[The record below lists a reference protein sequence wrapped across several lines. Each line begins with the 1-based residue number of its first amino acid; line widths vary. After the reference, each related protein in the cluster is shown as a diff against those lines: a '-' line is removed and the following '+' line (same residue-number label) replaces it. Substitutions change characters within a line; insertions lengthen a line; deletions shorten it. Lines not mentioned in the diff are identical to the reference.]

1 MKVGIMQ
8 PTYLPW
14 LGYFDMMS
22 RVDVFVLLDNV
33 QFEKKSWQQRN
44 RIKTAN
50 GELMLSVPV
59 RTAGR
64 FHQQID
70 EVEIDRSTRFHDKH
84 VKSIEAAYRKAP
96 FFASYAADLATL
108 IGGEETLLSRFNEA
122 IIRAL
127 AGWLGVMTP
136 IVVGS
141 DLAATGSST
150 ELTVNQ
156 CLELG
161 ATSFLAAGGSRPY
174 VSAEPRFAEHGITV
188 EFHEYEHPQ
197 YQQLH
202 GEFVPYMAAIDA
214 ILNVGPDA
222 GALLTGRS

>member
-59 RTAGR
+59 KTAGR
-64 FHQQID
+64 FHQQIN
-70 EVEIDRSTRFHDKH
+70 EVEIDHSTRFHDKH

-96 FFASYAADLATL
+96 FFRDNFAAIATL
-108 IGGEETLLSRFNEA
+108 ISSEEVRLGRFNEA
-122 IIRAL
+122 LIRFL
-127 AGWLGVMTP
+127 AERLGVTTP

-141 DLAATGSST
+141 ELAATGSST

-161 ATSFLAAGGSRPY
+161 ATSFLAAAGSRPY
-174 VSAEPRFAEHGITV
+174 VSAEPRFAEHGIAV
-188 EFHEYEHPQ
+188 EFHEYEHPR
-197 YQQLH
+197 YPQLH
-202 GEFVPYMAAIDA
+202 GPFLPYMAAVDA
-214 ILNVGPDA
+214 IFNVGPEA
-222 GALLTGRS
+222 GALLTGRD